1 MPGIRKN
8 KKLQNPSPYLVEVI
22 KSSQILSEQTN
33 GKFDITVQPLWNHYY
48 NHFILNGN
56 SSFPDDKI
64 LKNII
69 NSIHWKNV
77 VIENNTIILINRNEL
92 LSFLENASNQ
102 LDKGNYGYSKT
113 NFFEEFREDNNLI
126 ILEMNYTRYKKDGSV
141 MGNKEMTATYVLRK
155 SDENYKV
162 ISLIP
167 HSSLIN
173 NK

>member
-1 MPGIRKN
+1 MIKN
-8 KKLQNPSPYLVEVI
+8 ILFIFFFVMLNSCSKKEKLHI
-22 KSSQILSEQTN
+22 SETQSMIDVM
-33 GKFDITVQPLWNHYY
+33 FDQYFEAFSNKE
-48 NHFILNGN
+48 FE
-56 SSFPDDKI
+56 KI
-64 LKNII
+64 LDKYYDTPFII
-69 NSIHWKNV
+69 YDQ
-77 VIENNTIILINRNEL
+77 NNTIILNNRNEL

-126 ILEMNYTRYKKDGSV
+126 ILEMNYTRYQKDGSV

-173 NK
+173 N

>member
-1 MPGIRKN
+1 MIKN
-8 KKLQNPSPYLVEVI
+8 ILFIFFFVMLNSCSKKEKLHI
-22 KSSQILSEQTN
+22 SETQSMIDVM
-33 GKFDITVQPLWNHYY
+33 FDQYFEAFSNKE
-48 NHFILNGN
+48 FE
-56 SSFPDDKI
+56 KI
-64 LKNII
+64 LDKYYDTPFII
-69 NSIHWKNV
+69 YDQ
-77 VIENNTIILINRNEL
+77 NNTIILNNRNEL

-126 ILEMNYTRYKKDGSV
+126 ILEMNYTRYQKDGSV

-167 HSSLIN
+167 HSSLIKN
-173 NK
+173 

>member
-1 MPGIRKN
+1 MIKN
-8 KKLQNPSPYLVEVI
+8 ILFIFFFVMLNSCSKKEKLHISETQSMIDVMFDQYFEAFSNKEFEKILDKYYDTPFIIYDQNNI
-22 KSSQILSEQTN
+22 I
-33 GKFDITVQPLWNHYY
+33 
-48 NHFILNGN
+48 ILN
-56 SSFPDDKI
+56 
-64 LKNII
+64 
-69 NSIHWKNV
+69 
-77 VIENNTIILINRNEL
+77 NRNEL
-92 LSFLENASNQ
+92 LSFLENAFIQ
-102 LDKGNYGYSKT
+102 LDKGNYGYSKS

>member
-1 MPGIRKN
+1 MIKN
-8 KKLQNPSPYLVEVI
+8 ILLIFFFVLLNSCTKNEKLHI
-22 KSSQILSEQTN
+22 SETQSMIDDM
-33 GKFDITVQPLWNHYY
+33 FDEYFEAFSNKE
-48 NHFILNGN
+48 FE
-56 SSFPDDKI
+56 KI
-64 LKNII
+64 LDKYYDTPFII
-69 NSIHWKNV
+69 YDQ
-77 VIENNTIILINRNEL
+77 NNTIILNNRNEL

-102 LDKGNYGYSKT
+102 LDKGNYDYSKT

-141 MGNKEMTATYVLRK
+141 MGNKEMTTTYVLRK
-155 SDENYKV
+155 SDGNYKV

>member
-1 MPGIRKN
+1 MLKKILFTFFFIVINSCSKKENLNLNETQSVIDNMFDEYFEAFSN
-8 KKLQNPSPYLVEVI
+8 KE
-22 KSSQILSEQTN
+22 
-33 GKFDITVQPLWNHYY
+33 F
-48 NHFILNGN
+48 
-56 SSFPDDKI
+56 DKI
-64 LKNII
+64 LDKYYAIPFII
-69 NSIHWKNV
+69 YDQ
-77 VIENNTIILINRNEL
+77 NNTIILNTRNEL

-102 LDKGNYGYSKT
+102 LDKIDYGYSKT

-126 ILEMNYTRYKKDGSV
+126 ILEMNYTRYHKDGSV

-173 NK
+173 N

>member
-1 MPGIRKN
+1 MIKN
-8 KKLQNPSPYLVEVI
+8 ILFIFFFVMLNSCSKKEKLHI
-22 KSSQILSEQTN
+22 SETQSMIDVM
-33 GKFDITVQPLWNHYY
+33 FDQYFEAFSNKE
-48 NHFILNGN
+48 FE
-56 SSFPDDKI
+56 KI
-64 LKNII
+64 LDKYYDIPFII
-69 NSIHWKNV
+69 YDQ
-77 VIENNTIILINRNEL
+77 NNTIILNNRNEL

-126 ILEMNYTRYKKDGSV
+126 ILEMNYTRYQKDGSV

-173 NK
+173 N

>member
-1 MPGIRKN
+1 MIKN
-8 KKLQNPSPYLVEVI
+8 ILFIFFFVVLNSCSKKEKLQI
-22 KSSQILSEQTN
+22 SETQSMIDDM
-33 GKFDITVQPLWNHYY
+33 FDEYFEAFSNKE
-48 NHFILNGN
+48 FE
-56 SSFPDDKI
+56 KI
-64 LKNII
+64 LDKYYDTPFII
-69 NSIHWKNV
+69 YDQ
-77 VIENNTIILINRNEL
+77 NNTIILNNRSEL

-155 SDENYKV
+155 SDENYKI

-173 NK
+173 DK

>member
-1 MPGIRKN
+1 MIKN
-8 KKLQNPSPYLVEVI
+8 ILFIFFFVVLNSCTKNEKLYISETQSKIDDMFDEYFEAF
-22 KSSQILSEQTN
+22 SSKE
-33 GKFDITVQPLWNHYY
+33 FE
-48 NHFILNGN
+48 
-56 SSFPDDKI
+56 KI
-64 LKNII
+64 LDKYYDIPFII
-69 NSIHWKNV
+69 YDQ
-77 VIENNTIILINRNEL
+77 NNTIILNNRNEL
-92 LSFLENASNQ
+92 LSFLENVSNQ

-141 MGNKEMTATYVLRK
+141 MGNKVMRATYVLRK

-162 ISLIP
+162 ISLMP

>member
-1 MPGIRKN
+1 MIKN
-8 KKLQNPSPYLVEVI
+8 ILFIFFFVVLNSCSKKEKLQI
-22 KSSQILSEQTN
+22 SETQSMIDDM
-33 GKFDITVQPLWNHYY
+33 FDEYFEAFSNKE
-48 NHFILNGN
+48 FE
-56 SSFPDDKI
+56 KI
-64 LKNII
+64 LDKYYDTPFII
-69 NSIHWKNV
+69 YDQ
-77 VIENNTIILINRNEL
+77 NNTIILNNRNEL

>member
-1 MPGIRKN
+1 MIKN
-8 KKLQNPSPYLVEVI
+8 ILFIFFFIVLNSCSKKEKLHI
-22 KSSQILSEQTN
+22 SETQPMIDVM
-33 GKFDITVQPLWNHYY
+33 FDQYFEAFSNKE
-48 NHFILNGN
+48 FE
-56 SSFPDDKI
+56 KI
-64 LKNII
+64 LDKYYDIPFII
-69 NSIHWKNV
+69 YDQ
-77 VIENNTIILINRNEL
+77 NNTIILNNRNEL

-126 ILEMNYTRYKKDGSV
+126 ILEMNYTRYQKDGSV

-155 SDENYKV
+155 SDENYKI

-173 NK
+173 N

>member
-1 MPGIRKN
+1 MIKN
-8 KKLQNPSPYLVEVI
+8 ILFIFFFVMLNSCSKKEKLHI
-22 KSSQILSEQTN
+22 SETQSMIDVM
-33 GKFDITVQPLWNHYY
+33 FDQYFEAFSNKE
-48 NHFILNGN
+48 FE
-56 SSFPDDKI
+56 KI
-64 LKNII
+64 LDKYYDTPFII
-69 NSIHWKNV
+69 YDQ
-77 VIENNTIILINRNEL
+77 NNTIILKNRNEL

-113 NFFEEFREDNNLI
+113 NFFEEFMEDNNLI
-126 ILEMNYTRYKKDGSV
+126 ILEMNYTRYQKDGSV

-173 NK
+173 N

>member
-1 MPGIRKN
+1 MIKN
-8 KKLQNPSPYLVEVI
+8 ILFIFFFVVLNSCSKKEKLQI
-22 KSSQILSEQTN
+22 SETQSMIDDM
-33 GKFDITVQPLWNHYY
+33 FDEYFEAFSNKE
-48 NHFILNGN
+48 F
-56 SSFPDDKI
+56 DKI
-64 LKNII
+64 LDKYYDTPFII
-69 NSIHWKNV
+69 YDQ
-77 VIENNTIILINRNEL
+77 NNTIILNNRNEL

-102 LDKGNYGYSKT
+102 LEKGNYGYSKT

-126 ILEMNYTRYKKDGSV
+126 ILEMNYTRYQKDGSV

-173 NK
+173 DK

>member
-1 MPGIRKN
+1 MIKN
-8 KKLQNPSPYLVEVI
+8 ILFIFFFIVLNSCSKNEKLYI
-22 KSSQILSEQTN
+22 SETQSMIDDM
-33 GKFDITVQPLWNHYY
+33 FDEYFEAFSNKE
-48 NHFILNGN
+48 FE
-56 SSFPDDKI
+56 KI
-64 LKNII
+64 LDKYYDIPFII
-69 NSIHWKNV
+69 YDQ
-77 VIENNTIILINRNEL
+77 NNTIILKNRNEL

-126 ILEMNYTRYKKDGSV
+126 ILEMNYTRYQKDGSV

-173 NK
+173 N

>member
-1 MPGIRKN
+1 MIKN
-8 KKLQNPSPYLVEVI
+8 ILFIFFFVMLNSCSKKEKLHI
-22 KSSQILSEQTN
+22 SETQSMIDVM
-33 GKFDITVQPLWNHYY
+33 FDQYFEAFSNKE
-48 NHFILNGN
+48 FE
-56 SSFPDDKI
+56 KI
-64 LKNII
+64 LDKYYDTPFII
-69 NSIHWKNV
+69 YDQ
-77 VIENNTIILINRNEL
+77 NNTIILNNRNEL

-126 ILEMNYTRYKKDGSV
+126 ILEMNYTRYQKDGSV

>member
-1 MPGIRKN
+1 MIKN
-8 KKLQNPSPYLVEVI
+8 ILFIFFFVMLNSCSKKEKLHI
-22 KSSQILSEQTN
+22 SETQSMIDVM
-33 GKFDITVQPLWNHYY
+33 FDQYFEAFSNKE
-48 NHFILNGN
+48 FE
-56 SSFPDDKI
+56 KI
-64 LKNII
+64 LDKYYDTPFII
-69 NSIHWKNV
+69 YDQ
-77 VIENNTIILINRNEL
+77 NNTIILNNRNEL
-92 LSFLENASNQ
+92 LSFLENAFIQ

-126 ILEMNYTRYKKDGSV
+126 ILEMNYTRYQKDGSV

>member
-1 MPGIRKN
+1 MLNSCSKKEKLHISETQSMIDVMFDQYFDAFSN
-8 KKLQNPSPYLVEVI
+8 KEF
-22 KSSQILSEQTN
+22 E
-33 GKFDITVQPLWNHYY
+33 
-48 NHFILNGN
+48 
-56 SSFPDDKI
+56 KI
-64 LKNII
+64 LDKYYDTPFII
-69 NSIHWKNV
+69 YDQ
-77 VIENNTIILINRNEL
+77 NNTIILNNRNEL

-126 ILEMNYTRYKKDGSV
+126 ILEMNYTRYQKDGSV

-155 SDENYKV
+155 SDENYKI

-173 NK
+173 N

>member
-1 MPGIRKN
+1 MIKN
-8 KKLQNPSPYLVEVI
+8 ILFIFFFVVLNSCTKNEKLYI
-22 KSSQILSEQTN
+22 SETQSMIDDM
-33 GKFDITVQPLWNHYY
+33 FDEYFEAFSNKE
-48 NHFILNGN
+48 F
-56 SSFPDDKI
+56 DKI
-64 LKNII
+64 LDKYYDIPFII
-69 NSIHWKNV
+69 YDQ
-77 VIENNTIILINRNEL
+77 NNTIILNNRNEL

-102 LDKGNYGYSKT
+102 LDKGNYGYSKA

-155 SDENYKV
+155 SDENYKI

-173 NK
+173 DK

>member
-1 MPGIRKN
+1 MIKN
-8 KKLQNPSPYLVEVI
+8 ILFIFFFVMLNSCSKKEKLHI
-22 KSSQILSEQTN
+22 SETQSMIDVM
-33 GKFDITVQPLWNHYY
+33 FDQYFEAFSNKE
-48 NHFILNGN
+48 FE
-56 SSFPDDKI
+56 KI
-64 LKNII
+64 LDKYYDTPFII
-69 NSIHWKNV
+69 YDQ
-77 VIENNTIILINRNEL
+77 NNTIILNNRNEL

-126 ILEMNYTRYKKDGSV
+126 ILEMNYTRYQKDGSV

-155 SDENYKV
+155 SDENYKI

-173 NK
+173 N

>member
-1 MPGIRKN
+1 MIKN
-8 KKLQNPSPYLVEVI
+8 ILFIFFFVMLNSCSKKEKLHI
-22 KSSQILSEQTN
+22 SETQSMIDVM
-33 GKFDITVQPLWNHYY
+33 FDQYFEAFSNKE
-48 NHFILNGN
+48 FE
-56 SSFPDDKI
+56 KI
-64 LKNII
+64 LDKYYDTPFII
-69 NSIHWKNV
+69 YDQ
-77 VIENNTIILINRNEL
+77 NNTIILNNRNEL

>member
-1 MPGIRKN
+1 M
-8 KKLQNPSPYLVEVI
+8 I
-22 KSSQILSEQTN
+22 K
-33 GKFDITVQPLWNHYY
+33 
-48 NHFILNGN
+48 
-56 SSFPDDKI
+56 KI
-64 LKNII
+64 LFIFFFVMLNSCSKKEKLHISETQSMIDVMFDQYFEAFSNKEFEKILDKYYDTPFII
-69 NSIHWKNV
+69 YDQ
-77 VIENNTIILINRNEL
+77 NNTIILNNRNEL

-126 ILEMNYTRYKKDGSV
+126 ILEMNYTRYQKDGSV

-155 SDENYKV
+155 SEENYKV

-173 NK
+173 N

>member
-1 MPGIRKN
+1 MIDDMFDEYFEAFSN
-8 KKLQNPSPYLVEVI
+8 KEF
-22 KSSQILSEQTN
+22 E
-33 GKFDITVQPLWNHYY
+33 
-48 NHFILNGN
+48 
-56 SSFPDDKI
+56 KI
-64 LKNII
+64 LDKYYDIPFII
-69 NSIHWKNV
+69 YDQ
-77 VIENNTIILINRNEL
+77 NNTIILNNRNEL

>member
-1 MPGIRKN
+1 MIKN
-8 KKLQNPSPYLVEVI
+8 ILFIFFFVMLNSCSKKEKLHI
-22 KSSQILSEQTN
+22 SETQSMIDVM
-33 GKFDITVQPLWNHYY
+33 FDQYFEAFSNKE
-48 NHFILNGN
+48 FE
-56 SSFPDDKI
+56 KI
-64 LKNII
+64 LDKYYDIPFII
-69 NSIHWKNV
+69 YDQ
-77 VIENNTIILINRNEL
+77 NNTIILNNRNEL

-126 ILEMNYTRYKKDGSV
+126 ILEMNYTRYQKDGSV

>member
-1 MPGIRKN
+1 MIKN
-8 KKLQNPSPYLVEVI
+8 ILFIFFFVVLNSCSKKEKLNI
-22 KSSQILSEQTN
+22 SETQSMIDDM
-33 GKFDITVQPLWNHYY
+33 FDEYFEAFSNKE
-48 NHFILNGN
+48 FE
-56 SSFPDDKI
+56 KI
-64 LKNII
+64 LDKYYDTPFII
-69 NSIHWKNV
+69 YDQ
-77 VIENNTIILINRNEL
+77 NNTIILNNRNEL
-92 LSFLENASNQ
+92 LSFLENASIQ

-126 ILEMNYTRYKKDGSV
+126 ILEMNYTRYQKDGSV

-173 NK
+173 N

>member
-1 MPGIRKN
+1 MIKN
-8 KKLQNPSPYLVEVI
+8 ILFIFFFVVLNSCSKKEKLHI
-22 KSSQILSEQTN
+22 SETQSMIDVM
-33 GKFDITVQPLWNHYY
+33 FDQYFEAFSNKE
-48 NHFILNGN
+48 FE
-56 SSFPDDKI
+56 KI
-64 LKNII
+64 LDKYYDTPFII
-69 NSIHWKNV
+69 YDQ
-77 VIENNTIILINRNEL
+77 NNTIILNNRNEL

-113 NFFEEFREDNNLI
+113 NFFEEFKEDNNLI
-126 ILEMNYTRYKKDGSV
+126 ILQMNYTRYQKDGSV

-173 NK
+173 N

>member
-1 MPGIRKN
+1 MIKN
-8 KKLQNPSPYLVEVI
+8 ILFIFFFIVLNSCSKNEKLYI
-22 KSSQILSEQTN
+22 SETQSMIDDM
-33 GKFDITVQPLWNHYY
+33 FDEYFEAFSNKE
-48 NHFILNGN
+48 FE
-56 SSFPDDKI
+56 KI
-64 LKNII
+64 LDKYYDTPFII
-69 NSIHWKNV
+69 YDQT
-77 VIENNTIILINRNEL
+77 NTIILNNRNEL

-173 NK
+173 N

>member
-1 MPGIRKN
+1 MIKN
-8 KKLQNPSPYLVEVI
+8 ILFIFFFVVLNSCSKKEKLQI
-22 KSSQILSEQTN
+22 SETQSMIDDM
-33 GKFDITVQPLWNHYY
+33 FDEYFEAFSNKE
-48 NHFILNGN
+48 F
-56 SSFPDDKI
+56 DKI
-64 LKNII
+64 LDKYYDTPFII
-69 NSIHWKNV
+69 YDQ
-77 VIENNTIILINRNEL
+77 NNTIILNNRNEL

-126 ILEMNYTRYKKDGSV
+126 ILEMNYTRYQKDGSV

-173 NK
+173 DK